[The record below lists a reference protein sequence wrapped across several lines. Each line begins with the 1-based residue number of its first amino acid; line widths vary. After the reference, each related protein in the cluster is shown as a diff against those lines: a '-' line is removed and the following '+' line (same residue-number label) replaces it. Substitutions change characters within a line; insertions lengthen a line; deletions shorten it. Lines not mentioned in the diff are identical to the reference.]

1 MDKLWAAILSVSVA
15 LALPALA
22 DVPISRIV
30 NERLGANGMNMGRF
44 ALEVPGDPQTPAY
57 GSGSR
62 LRQYHI
68 HVAKM
73 FEITAYYCHQSDKP
87 AEQFAP
93 WTYIREVTG
102 ETIELN
108 ISCPLALSIAET
120 YGTGRTESTN
130 LTVIQPGPDDHIT
143 ELSYGHTLEWLD
155 TVVEVPTL
163 QIVGSKIDQWLNYVD
178 NELLPN

>member
-1 MDKLWAAILSVSVA
+1 MSKFWPAILSVA
-15 LALPALA
+15 IALPAQA

-30 NERLGANGMNMGRF
+30 SEGLGTHGINLGSFSMI
-44 ALEVPGDPQTPAY
+44 VPGDPQTPAY

-68 HVAKM
+68 HAAKM
-73 FEITAYYCHQSDKP
+73 VEITAYYCNQSDKP
-87 AEQFAP
+87 PEQFAR
-93 WTYIREVTG
+93 WDYRTEVTE
-102 ETIELN
+102 ETIELD

-130 LTVIQPGPDDHIT
+130 LTLEIHPGPDDPRVI
-143 ELSYGHTLEWLD
+143 ESYIHRVQWVE

-163 QIVGSKIDQWLNYVD
+163 QIVGPKIDQWLNYVD

>member
-1 MDKLWAAILSVSVA
+1 MDKFWAAILSVA
-15 LALPALA
+15 IALPASA
-22 DVPISRIV
+22 DVPITRII
-30 NERLGANGMNMGRF
+30 NERLGANGNLGRF

-73 FEITAYYCHQSDKP
+73 VEITAYYCKQSDKP
-87 AEQFAP
+87 LEQFAR
-93 WTYIREVTG
+93 WDYRMEVTG
-102 ETIELN
+102 KTIAELD
-108 ISCPLALSIAET
+108 IPCPLALSIAET
-120 YGTGRTESTN
+120 YGTGRTESTT
-130 LTVIQPGPDDHIT
+130 LTVIQPGPST
-143 ELSYGHTLEWLD
+143 FSPLSYGHTLEWVE

-163 QIVGSKIDQWLNYVD
+163 QIVGPKIDQWLHYVD